1 MTTEKLIELI
11 YDKLADNTENE
22 MTWCLLGIKML
33 ETDKTDDMELDY
45 MKETNTI
52 EIKGKR
58 FELAI
63 MELEDF

>member
-22 MTWCLLGIKML
+22 MF
-33 ETDKTDDMELDY
+33 EADKTDDMELDY
-45 MKETNTI
+45 MKETITI

-58 FELAI
+58 FELNI
-63 MELEDF
+63 MELEDY

>member
-22 MTWCLLGIKML
+22 MF
-33 ETDKTDDMELDY
+33 EADKTDDMELDY
-45 MKETNTI
+45 MKETITI

-58 FELAI
+58 FELNI